1 MNIRTSLFL
10 VAAVLATGSIAAL
23 GHGEEAATVPG
34 SSRSGSN
41 EEARPELV
49 IAALRGPTGVG
60 IAPYLADGVH
70 TGDSGTYRFAIV
82 PDPTVMV
89 ARLASGEAAVG
100 MLPANVAAQLYN
112 RGVPIQ
118 IGAVT
123 LWGLLYV
130 VGPEGAVAEW
140 SDLEGMTLQSIA
152 RGATPDLVT
161 RHLLSE
167 SGVDPE
173 TDVTLQYQ
181 FAPAELAQLVALGQE
196 DLAVLPEPFVTQVL
210 SRRDDLAVLLDHQAG
225 WESLYGTSYPQTV
238 VVVRTDVA
246 AAHPDA
252 IDEALQLI
260 DDGWATVVDDPAAA
274 GDLVANSDLGM
285 PAAVVASALPRFN
298 ARYRSAAESAA
309 ALTRY
314 FTVLHAFDP
323 RSVGG
328 SVPDA
333 AILYGG
339 DGIE

>member
-1 MNIRTSLFL
+1 MHIRTTLFL
-10 VAAVLATGSIAAL
+10 TVILVTAGHLSAL
-23 GHGEEAATVPG
+23 GHGEGPD
-34 SSRSGSN
+34 RSLSPDPSDT
-41 EEARPELV
+41 ARPELA

-60 IAPYLADGVH
+60 VAPYLAEGGH
-70 TGDSGTYRFAIV
+70 SGQYGDYRFEIV
-82 PDPTVMV
+82 PDPSVMV
-89 ARLASGEAAVG
+89 ARLASGEVAVG

-130 VGPEGAVAEW
+130 VGPEGLVDDW
-140 SDLEGMTLQSIA
+140 SDMAGKTLQSIA

-161 RHLLSE
+161 RHLLTE
-167 SGVDPE
+167 NGVDPE
-173 TDVTLQYQ
+173 TEVTLQYQ

-225 WESLYGTSYPQTV
+225 WESLYGSSYPQTV
-238 VVVRTDVA
+238 VVVRRDVA
-246 AAHPDA
+246 AVHPEA
-252 IDEALQLI
+252 IDEALGLI
-260 DDGWATVVDDPAAA
+260 DAGWSRVVSDPVAA
-274 GDLVANSDLGM
+274 GELVASSDLGM

-298 ARYRSAAESAA
+298 ARYVSAAESAA
-309 ALTRY
+309 ALNQY

-328 SVPDA
+328 SVPDRLIVYLA
-333 AILYGG
+333 NEAW
-339 DGIE
+339 

>member
-1 MNIRTSLFL
+1 MNIRTSLL
-10 VAAVLATGSIAAL
+10 LAVLMVTAGYLSAL
-23 GHGEEAATVPG
+23 GHGEAARG
-34 SSRSGSN
+34 ASQSGPSAA
-41 EEARPELV
+41 ERPELV

-60 IAPYLADGVH
+60 VAPYLAEEVH
-70 TGDSGTYRFAIV
+70 TGDAGDYRFEIV

-130 VGPEGAVAEW
+130 VGPEGSVDEW
-140 SDLEGMTLQSIA
+140 SDLAGKTVQSIS

-161 RHLLSE
+161 RHLLAE
-167 SGVDPE
+167 NGVDPE
-173 TDVTLQYQ
+173 TEMTLRYQ

-225 WESLYGTSYPQTV
+225 WESLYGSSYPQTV

-246 AAHPDA
+246 AIHPSA
-252 IDEALQLI
+252 IDEALTLI
-260 DDGWATVVDDPAAA
+260 EAGWSRVVADPVAA
-274 GDLVANSDLGM
+274 GVLVANSDLGM

-298 ARYRSAAESAA
+298 ARYRSAAESAT
-309 ALTRY
+309 ALDRY
-314 FTVLHAFDP
+314 FAVLHAFDP

-328 SVPDA
+328 SLPDGE
-333 AILYGG
+333 ILYRGNG
-339 DGIE
+339 AE

>member
-1 MNIRTSLFL
+1 MNIRASLFL
-10 VAAVLATGSIAAL
+10 TVLLVTAGVLSAL
-23 GHGEEAATVPG
+23 GHAEEGEASDSAGT
-34 SSRSGSN
+34 
-41 EEARPELV
+41 ARPELV
-49 IAALRGPTGVG
+49 VAALRGPTGVG
-60 IAPYLADGVH
+60 IAPYLADDVH
-70 TGDSGTYRFAIV
+70 SGDSGTYRFEIV

-130 VGPEGAVAEW
+130 VGPEGSVDDW
-140 SDLEGMTLQSIA
+140 SDLAGETVQSIA

-161 RHLLSE
+161 RHLLAE
-167 SGVDPE
+167 NGVDPDS
-173 TDVTLQYQ
+173 DVTLAYQ

-210 SRRDDLAVLLDHQAG
+210 SRRADLAVLLDHQAG

-246 AAHPDA
+246 ARYPDA
-252 IDEALQLI
+252 IDEALRLI
-260 DDGWATVVDDPAAA
+260 DAGWSRVVSDPASA
-274 GDLVANSDLGM
+274 GELVANSDLGM

-298 ARYRSAAESAA
+298 ARYLPASESAT
-309 ALTRY
+309 ALNRY

-328 SVPDA
+328 TVPDE
-333 AILYGG
+333 AILYRGSRG
-339 DGIE
+339 E